1 MTPNRR
7 FKNEAYGQ
15 IGRMGQALSNPHR
28 LELLDLLCQAPK
40 SVEHLAME
48 AGLSVTNASQHL
60 RVLREANLVM
70 SHKQGTFVI
79 YEVADEAVPDFL
91 RGLRLCAE
99 HYLPDLERVTQRFLS
114 GREGMVPVD
123 RDSLRRQVLEGA
135 ITVIDVRPYDEY
147 LAGHIPGAHSV
158 PLPELDQRL
167 TEFPA
172 GGEIVAYCRGPYC
185 VLAIEAVERL
195 RARGLR
201 ATRLE
206 DGIADWRVL
215 GLPVAVGAEG
225 GT

>member
-1 MTPNRR
+1 MTPHRR
-7 FKNEAYGQ
+7 FKSQVYAE

-40 SVEHLAME
+40 TVERLAAE

-60 RVLREANLVM
+60 KVLREAHLVM
-70 SHKQGTFVI
+70 FHKQGTYVI

-99 HYLPDLERVTQRFLS
+99 HYLPDLERITQRFLA
-114 GREGMVPVD
+114 GRDGMVPVD
-123 RDSLRRQVLEGA
+123 RDSLRRQVLKGTV
-135 ITVIDVRPYDEY
+135 TVIDVRPHDEY
-147 LAGHIPGAHSV
+147 VAGHIPGAHSV
-158 PLPELDQRL
+158 PLSELEERL
-167 TEFPA
+167 TQLPTDS
-172 GGEIVAYCRGPYC
+172 EIVAYCRGPYC

-215 GLPVAVGAEG
+215 GLPVAVGGEERA
-225 GT
+225 

>member
-1 MTPNRR
+1 
-7 FKNEAYGQ
+7 
-15 IGRMGQALSNPHR
+15 MGQALSNPHR

-40 SVEHLAME
+40 TVERLATE

-60 RVLREANLVM
+60 KALREAKLVM
-70 SHKQGTFVI
+70 SHKEGTYVV

-99 HYLPDLERVTQRFLS
+99 HYLPDLERITQRFLS

-123 RDSLRRQVLEGA
+123 RDALRRQVLDGA
-135 ITVIDVRPYDEY
+135 VTVIDVRPHDEY
-147 LAGHIPGAHSV
+147 LAGHIPGARSV
-158 PLPELDQRL
+158 PLPELEQRL
-167 TEFPA
+167 TELSS

-206 DGIADWRVL
+206 DGITDWRVL
-215 GLPVAVGAEG
+215 GLPVAAGTEG
-225 GT
+225 GA